1 MPQGVKGQIL
11 DVLPFKKG
19 NLLVRYLGL
28 PLISGRL
35 RLKDYLLLAGYNSN
49 NLFYII
55 YNDFGQVTL
64 SSLRRSSRLWSRI
77 LIIYCGKGR
86 VLAEG
91 KQ

>member
-35 RLKDYLLLAGYNSN
+35 RLKDYLLLAGYNSY
-49 NLFYII
+49 NLFYIV
-55 YNDFGQVTL
+55 YSDFGQVTL
-64 SSLRRSSRLWSRI
+64 SFLKQHGQKLVYLKER
-77 LIIYCGKGR
+77 
-86 VLAEG
+86 EG
-91 KQ
+91 